1 MVSLIYCIDF
11 NVERQNFYYLFCIR
25 YCIVIDNDHIDTS
38 CLNWRNL
45 HLTCV
50 GCTYYQLTH
59 HQYKLIYF
67 KYFWIAISL
76 KEKFKKYVL
85 WIPIGSSIISI
96 DEGVQML
103 LLFKLIFSC
112 YGLVWWLW
120 TKYLHLG
127 NEVPPES
134 YSSYLLHS
142 LIRIM

>member
-1 MVSLIYCIDF
+1 MVSLIYCIDL
-11 NVERQNFYYLFCIR
+11 NVERQNFCCLFCIR
-25 YCIVIDNDHIDTS
+25 YCIVIDNDHIDTAQR
-38 CLNWRNL
+38 LNWRNL
-45 HLTCV
+45 HLNVLDVHITKASSV
-50 GCTYYQLTH
+50 PINWLYIFLNSN
-59 HQYKLIYF
+59 I
-67 KYFWIAISL
+67 L
-76 KEKFKKYVL
+76 KREIQEICFMDSHWLV
-85 WIPIGSSIISI
+85 ISI